1 MTWIDFGLRLIVA
14 LILGSAIGIERQWR
28 QTRAVLKTNVL
39 VCIGSSMFVMM
50 SLMHAQDT
58 SPTRVAAQI
67 VSGVG
72 FLGGGVILREGT
84 SVRGLNT
91 AATLWCSAS
100 VGTLVGGGFLFPAY
114 LGAAA
119 VVFSN
124 LVMRPLVE
132 HLKFRPQKPGKS
144 ASIYR
149 FVLICENYEEKKIR
163 NIFLDS
169 INTED
174 MMISA
179 WRGESLESL
188 GKPKQIVL
196 EIELMTIQQDDKL
209 LDELAEAL
217 QEQANTQQIR
227 WELVSDKVKG
237 ITLAKN

>member
-1 MTWIDFGLRLIVA
+1 MTWIDFCLRLTVA

-50 SLMHAQDT
+50 SLMQAQDS

-100 VGTLVGGGFLFPAY
+100 IGTLVGNGFLFPAY
-114 LGAAA
+114 IGAAA
-119 VVFSN
+119 VVLTN

-132 HLKFRPQKPGKS
+132 QIKFRPQKPGKS
-144 ASIYR
+144 SSIYR
-149 FVLICENYEEKKIR
+149 FVLICEQYEEKGIR
-163 NIFLDS
+163 SILLES

-174 MMISA
+174 MMINA
-179 WRGESLESL
+179 WRIENLESL
-188 GKPKQIVL
+188 GKPNQVVL
-196 EIELMTIQQDDKL
+196 EIELMTTQRNDQL
-209 LDELAEAL
+209 LDDLSEHL
-217 QEQANTQQIR
+217 QDKFKIQQIR
-227 WELVSDKVKG
+227 WELVSDTIGG
-237 ITLAKN
+237 IALPKK

>member
-1 MTWIDFGLRLIVA
+1 MSWIDFSLRLTVA
-14 LILGSAIGIERQWR
+14 LVLGSTIGIERQWR

-50 SLMHAQDT
+50 SLMHAQDS

-119 VVFSN
+119 VVLSN

-132 HLKFRPQKPGKS
+132 QLKFRPHKS
-144 ASIYR
+144 SKSSSIYR
-149 FVLICENYEEKKIR
+149 FILICERYEEKAIRKIL
-163 NIFLDS
+163 LDV

-174 MMISA
+174 MMINA
-179 WRGESLESL
+179 WRSESLESL
-188 GKPKQIVL
+188 GKPNQVVL
-196 EIELMTIQQDDKL
+196 EIELMTSQRNDKL
-209 LDELAEAL
+209 LDNLSENL
-217 QEQANTQQIR
+217 QEKSNTQQIR
-227 WELVSDKVKG
+227 WELVSDKVGG
-237 ITLAKN
+237 IALPKH

>member
-1 MTWIDFGLRLIVA
+1 MTWIDFGLRLTVA

-50 SLMHAQDT
+50 SMMHAQDS

-100 VGTLVGGGFLFPAY
+100 IGTLVGGGFLFPAY

-132 HLKFRPQKPGKS
+132 QLKFRPHKPGS
-144 ASIYR
+144 FASIYR
-149 FVLICENYEEKKIR
+149 FVLICETYEEKKIR
-163 NIFLDS
+163 NVFLDS
-169 INTED
+169 INTAN
-174 MMISA
+174 MMLRA
-179 WRGESLESL
+179 WRSESLESL

-196 EIELMTIQQDDKL
+196 EIELMTTQREDML
-209 LDELAEAL
+209 LDHLAETL
-217 QEQANTQQIR
+217 QEKANTQQIR
-227 WELVSDKVKG
+227 WELVSDRIKSIAPSK
-237 ITLAKN
+237 K

>member
-1 MTWIDFGLRLIVA
+1 MTWIDFSLRLTVA

-132 HLKFRPQKPGKS
+132 QLKFRPHKPGKS
-144 ASIYR
+144 TSIYR
-149 FVLICENYEEKKIR
+149 FVLICEHYEEKKIR
-163 NIFLDS
+163 NVFLGS
-169 INTED
+169 INTAD

-179 WRGESLESL
+179 WRSESLESL
-188 GKPKQIVL
+188 GKPKQVVL
-196 EIELMTIQQDDKL
+196 EIELMTIQRDDKL
-209 LDELAEAL
+209 LNELAEEL

-227 WELVSDKVKG
+227 WELVSDKIKG
-237 ITLAKN
+237 LAISRK

>member
-1 MTWIDFGLRLIVA
+1 MTWIDFGLRLTVA

-50 SLMHAQDT
+50 SLMHAQDS

-119 VVFSN
+119 VVLSN
-124 LVMRPLVE
+124 LLMRPLVE
-132 HLKFRPQKPGKS
+132 QLKFRPHKPGQS

-149 FVLICENYEEKKIR
+149 FVLICENHEEKVIR
-163 NIFLDS
+163 NVLLES
-169 INTED
+169 VNTEE
-174 MMISA
+174 MMINA
-179 WRGESLESL
+179 WRSESLDSL
-188 GKPKQIVL
+188 GKHHQIVL
-196 EIELMTIQQDDKL
+196 EIELMTAQRNDKL
-209 LDELAEAL
+209 LDDLSEML
-217 QEQANTQQIR
+217 QDSSNTQQIR
-227 WELVSDKVKG
+227 WEMVSDRIKG
-237 ITLAKN
+237 IPLPTQ

>member
-1 MTWIDFGLRLIVA
+1 MTWIDFSLRLTVA

-50 SLMHAQDT
+50 SLMHAQDS

-84 SVRGLNT
+84 TVRGLNT

-100 VGTLVGGGFLFPAY
+100 VGTLVGNGFLFPAY

-132 HLKFRPQKPGKS
+132 QLKFRPHKPGQF
-144 ASIYR
+144 ASVYR
-149 FVLICENYEEKKIR
+149 FVLICEHYEEKKIR
-163 NIFLDS
+163 TVFLDS
-169 INTED
+169 INTVD
-174 MMISA
+174 MMIRA
-179 WRGESLESL
+179 WRSESLESL
-188 GKPKQIVL
+188 GKPKQVVL
-196 EIELMTIQQDDKL
+196 EIELMTIQRDDKL

-227 WELVSDKVKG
+227 WELVSDKIKG
-237 ITLAKN
+237 ITLSKK

>member
-1 MTWIDFGLRLIVA
+1 MTWIDFSLRLTVA

-50 SLMHAQDT
+50 SLMQAQDS

-84 SVRGLNT
+84 TVRGLNT

-100 VGTLVGGGFLFPAY
+100 VGTLVGNGFLFPAY

-132 HLKFRPQKPGKS
+132 QLKFRPHKPGQS
-144 ASIYR
+144 ASVYR

-163 NIFLDS
+163 TVFLDS
-169 INTED
+169 INTVD

-179 WRGESLESL
+179 WRSESLESL
-188 GKPKQIVL
+188 GKPKQVVL
-196 EIELMTIQQDDKL
+196 EIELMTVQRDDKL

-217 QEQANTQQIR
+217 QDQANTQQIR
-227 WELVSDKVKG
+227 WELVSDKIKG
-237 ITLAKN
+237 ITLSRK